1 MKKKNI
7 LILLGL
13 LIIILGICGYDYFR
27 KEEEIVEEY
36 QEPTYFEVSITGA
49 VLRAGIYEVPSDWL
63 LKDLLDLCGL
73 SNEANL
79 QTVNLLAP
87 LEANMT
93 YLIPSFETDITEVD
107 YLYLNINIATAD
119 ELDKLPG
126 IGPELAQ
133 AIVLYRLTKFF
144 ETIEE
149 IMEVDGI
156 GEATYEKIKPHIFV

>member
-1 MKKKNI
+1 LI
-7 LILLGL
+7 LIGL
-13 LIIILGICGYDYFR
+13 LVIILGICGYDYFQ
-27 KEEEIVEEY
+27 KEEVVEEY

-49 VLRAGIYEVPSDWL
+49 VLRSGIYEVPSNWL

-73 SNEANL
+73 SNEADL
-79 QTVNLLAP
+79 QTINLLTP

-93 YLIPSFETDITEVD
+93 YLIPRIELNKTEVD
-107 YLYLNINIATAD
+107 YLYLNINIATAE

-126 IGPELAQ
+126 IGPDLAQ
-133 AIVLYRLTKFF
+133 AIVLYRLTKYF

-149 IMEVDGI
+149 IMEIDGI